1 MGSDLWTRL
10 EPTLVEFVAS
20 IVVTLLGAVIAWVG
34 AELRRKFTSEKA
46 AAMITS
52 AEKIA
57 ASAVRELE
65 RTVVPAAKEALA
77 DGKLTQ
83 AEGERI
89 KQLAVD
95 KVISFVGMGLSPDVA
110 ASLVEAAVHD
120 LKNDKCIAKPT

>member
-1 MGSDLWTRL
+1 MGCDLWTRL

-20 IVVTLLGAVIAWVG
+20 IIVALLGAVIAWVG
-34 AELRRKFTSEKA
+34 ADLRRKFSSEKS

-57 ASAVRELE
+57 AAAVRELE

-77 DGKLTQ
+77 DGNLTQ

-89 KQLAVD
+89 KQMAVD
-95 KVISFVGMGLSPDVA
+95 KVIAFVGMGLSPSIA
-110 ASLVEAAVHD
+110 ASVVEAAVHD
-120 LKNDKCIAKPT
+120 LKTHSIAKSL

>member
-1 MGSDLWTRL
+1 MGTDLWARL

-20 IVVTLLGAVIAWVG
+20 IVVALLGAVIAWVG
-34 AELRRKFTSEKA
+34 AELRRKFSSEKS

-57 ASAVRELE
+57 AAAVRELE

-77 DGKLTQ
+77 DGNLTQ

-89 KQLAVD
+89 KQMAID
-95 KVISFVGMGLSPDVA
+95 KVIAFVGMGLSPDVA
-110 ASLVEAAVHD
+110 ASMVEAAVHD
-120 LKNDKCIAKPT
+120 LKNHSVAKSL

>member
-1 MGSDLWTRL
+1 MGCDLWTRL

-20 IVVTLLGAVIAWVG
+20 IIVALLGAVIAWVG
-34 AELRRKFTSEKA
+34 AELRRKFSSEKS

-57 ASAVRELE
+57 AAAVRELE

-77 DGKLTQ
+77 DGNLTQ

-89 KQLAVD
+89 KQMAVD
-95 KVISFVGMGLSPDVA
+95 KVIAFVGMGLSPDVA
-110 ASLVEAAVHD
+110 ASMVEAAVHD
-120 LKNDKCIAKPT
+120 LKNHSVAKSL

>member
-1 MGSDLWTRL
+1 MGTDLWARL

-20 IVVTLLGAVIAWVG
+20 IVVALLGAVIAWVG
-34 AELRRKFTSEKA
+34 AELRRKFSSEKS

-57 ASAVRELE
+57 AAAVRELE

-77 DGKLTQ
+77 DGNLTQ

-89 KQLAVD
+89 KQMAVD
-95 KVISFVGMGLSPDVA
+95 KVIAFVGMGLSPDVA
-110 ASLVEAAVHD
+110 AIMVEAAVHD
-120 LKNDKCIAKPT
+120 LKNYSVAKSL